1 MKKFV
6 PFIVLSLFVIL
17 LLSLCGP
24 ILTKRQQEEAQRAYE
39 AERHLVVFSDL
50 PQDVNDGLAQLFYEQ
65 KHLRVQ
71 IYSKS
76 DGDIRQALKTDSGV
90 KPDILIA
97 SEDNLRE
104 QKKNGILQPYASP
117 VTDKVLPSMKD
128 PEQLWNGLWYN
139 PMVFIVSQSYY
150 ERRGMQ
156 IRTWDDLLTDP
167 EMVLAFPDLASMD
180 MAGEFLCSFVE
191 MRGIEDSERYLR
203 SLQGHVSSYS
213 KSMSANVRRVA
224 SGEADMGVAD
234 AAVAR
239 QYRHDGAP
247 IYILYPRDGTSY
259 WLTGVAVTNWCEDG
273 ELTNA
278 FIDWLYSFNAN
289 AVLWQ
294 KHIFLSDALPPAK
307 AEVDAKGQEIALFP
321 VKKQYSDQGRR
332 DLQAWWIK
340 SVRFGKEK

>member
-150 ERRGMQ
+150 ERAGHA
-156 IRTWDDLLTDP
+156 DP
-167 EMVLAFPDLASMD
+167 HLGRPPDGSRNGPGLPGPGVYGHGWRISL
-180 MAGEFLCSFVE
+180 FF
-191 MRGIEDSERYLR
+191 RRNER
-203 SLQGHVSSYS
+203 H
-213 KSMSANVRRVA
+213 
-224 SGEADMGVAD
+224 
-234 AAVAR
+234 
-239 QYRHDGAP
+239 
-247 IYILYPRDGTSY
+247 
-259 WLTGVAVTNWCEDG
+259 
-273 ELTNA
+273 
-278 FIDWLYSFNAN
+278 
-289 AVLWQ
+289 
-294 KHIFLSDALPPAK
+294 
-307 AEVDAKGQEIALFP
+307 
-321 VKKQYSDQGRR
+321 
-332 DLQAWWIK
+332 
-340 SVRFGKEK
+340 